1 MPAKP
6 LDFGGERL
14 RLLHSRQSFLRS
26 MQKKFAL
33 RPHFFKKMV
42 SQGQVFLYRP
52 QMPKL
57 RKAVDGNTNKSGS
70 EK

>member
-1 MPAKP
+1 
-6 LDFGGERL
+6 
-14 RLLHSRQSFLRS
+14 